1 MLSYK
6 LICFLGFDAIYLQQ
20 FCLSG
25 EKAVLLES
33 ENLFMKLKLQKLEFE
48 LESEKIK
55 CRHFEGLSQI
65 AMMELQSGNWV
76 NSMDKSR
83 KLGNLLVQFQ
93 AGMKQFELAKAE
105 MVNCVSKL
113 ENLICSINTILQ

>member
-6 LICFLGFDAIYLQQ
+6 LICFLGFDAIDLQQ

-76 NSMDKSR
+76 NSIDKSR

-93 AGMKQFELAKAE
+93 AGMKQFELAMAE